1 MTPWPQRPRIP
12 ATMLNP
18 ALLAVVES
26 AAARDYE
33 RQAAHPMP
41 WLVAFLVA
49 PLVMHRPT
57 REALPRDTRTHMSTW
72 VARNALIRA
81 GFPERAR
88 ELVPFVR
95 EGIRFGLRHD
105 VLSLVD
111 GGLRGTVRNNAGE
124 ADLSGVIKSAALV
137 GRWIA
142 KTDHPPTAFALFGV
156 TP

>member
-1 MTPWPQRPRIP
+1 MTPWSQRPRIP

-26 AAARDYE
+26 AAAREYE
-33 RQAAHPMP
+33 RQVAHSMP
-41 WLVAFLVA
+41 WPVAFLVA

-57 REALPRDTRTHMSTW
+57 REALPRDTRTHLSTW
-72 VARNALIRA
+72 VSRHALIRA

-95 EGIRFGLRHD
+95 EGIRFGLGNG

-111 GGLRGTVRNNAGE
+111 GGLRGTVRSNAGE
-124 ADLSGVIKSAALV
+124 AGLSELIKSAALV
-137 GRWIA
+137 GRWLA

-156 TP
+156 AP